1 MAKKPLKKAAAKKV
15 TKTAVK
21 KTESKP
27 GKAVAK
33 KTVRPANKAGA
44 KKTSIAK
51 GKIAK
56 RVIKTPVV
64 RKPLTDREL
73 DQRAANVIANSEN
86 KKSPAKSKRPKKS
99 ATTEQTSTLLD
110 AIVEGM
116 REKKAKNIVILNL
129 SNLEHR
135 VTDYFVISDADSKTH
150 VESIA
155 DSVEEIVEKLTS
167 EKAYHSEGKQNGEWV
182 LVDYI
187 NIVAHVFL
195 KEFRDLY
202 NLEALW
208 GDAEITLINN

>member
-1 MAKKPLKKAAAKKV
+1 MAKKPVKKSAAKTARSSKKI
-15 TKTAVK
+15 TKSAV
-21 KTESKP
+21 
-27 GKAVAK
+27 K
-33 KTVRPANKAGA
+33 KTVRPAGK
-44 KKTSIAK
+44 SIAK
-51 GKIAK
+51 KASGSKS
-56 RVIKTPVV
+56 KTSYKANKPTVV

-73 DQRAANVIANSEN
+73 DQRAANVIANTEN
-86 KKSPAKSKRPKKS
+86 KKQPGKSKRPKKTS
-99 ATTEQTSTLLD
+99 TSKQTSSLLD

-116 REKKAKNIVILNL
+116 QERKAKNIVILNL

-135 VTDYFVISDADSKTH
+135 VADYFVICDADSKTH

-155 DSVEEIVEKLTS
+155 DSVEETVMKLTS
-167 EKAYHSEGKQNGEWV
+167 EKPYHSEGKQNGEWI

-208 GDAEITLINN
+208 GDAEITLVNN